1 LQSEYPYGGVTNR
14 FYVYLDNLSSTSA
27 TNLDGPLMNDYTIYP
42 GGSVGSTTSCTT
54 QGVLP
59 GGSMKGWF
67 MNLNQY
73 GTGEQ
78 AVSGA
83 LIAGGAVA
91 FSTNRPIAATAGTCS
106 NLGQALGYW
115 VNLFNASGAIG
126 VPGATCGG
134 SRASVFT
141 GGGLPP
147 SPVMAN
153 VVVNGVSMTVTFGT
167 SQLGGVSGVPVGTS
181 PSLGTA
187 GSASGPNRVSPAI
200 APVRKKIFWKSSGD
214 N

>member
-1 LQSEYPYGGVTNR
+1 LG
-14 FYVYLDNLSSTSA
+14 STSA
-27 TNLDGPLMNDYTIYP
+27 TNLDGSTMYDYTIYP
-42 GGSVGSTTSCTT
+42 GGSVGTTTTCSTP
-54 QGVLP
+54 GVLP
-59 GGSMKGWF
+59 GGTKKGWF

-78 AVSGA
+78 TVTGA
-83 LIAGGAVA
+83 LIAEGLVA
-91 FSTNRPIAATAGTCS
+91 FSTNRPIAATAGTCA

-134 SRASVFT
+134 ARASIFT

-147 SPVMAN
+147 SPVLAN
-153 VVVNGVSMTVTFGT
+153 VVVNGVSLTVTFGT
-167 SQLGGVSGVPVGTS
+167 SLLV
-181 PSLGTA
+181 
-187 GSASGPNRVSPAI
+187 GSASSTSGTNAPLGTSGSSSNANQLPPFI
-200 APVRKKIFWKSSGD
+200 TPVRKKIYWKSSGE